1 MKNYNHALLVME
13 KHDYPAEAR
22 EVIIRTEEKILAD
35 EKANKIYESM
45 YRAYWLKN
53 RNFGEFSDKTDA
65 LAALIGEHKYT
76 VNFVLLI
83 NCTKPLLAK
92 YRKEKIDE
100 EIYWRS
106 ILDLKSK
113 MIECKE
119 NYDIWGT
126 FVEFWFKGFYELNRF
141 ALGRLQFEYSDFWCD
156 MYIKNGV
163 ELYDSDFVVG
173 MHIPSNQGP
182 LTYEARLDAYRRA
195 HAFFKDKFKDP
206 RYGIFCC
213 HSWLLYPDN
222 VNILPEKS
230 NIADFLLDFEPLEI
244 KWTYDFGDQ
253 WRVFGVKNNRKPLDE
268 LPQNTSMQRA
278 YVEWFKK
285 GKKPGTAYGIV
296 VYDSET
302 DTILTRQNRDE
313 YIAQY
318 CYEKK

>member
-1 MKNYNHALLVME
+1 ME
-13 KHDYPAEAR
+13 
-22 EVIIRTEEKILAD
+22 L
-35 EKANKIYESM
+35 
-45 YRAYWLKN
+45 
-53 RNFGEFSDKTDA
+53 SD
-65 LAALIGEHKYT
+65 LIGENKYT
-76 VNFVLLI
+76 VNFVLLL

-92 YRKEKIDE
+92 YKKENIDE

-119 NYDIWGT
+119 NYDVWGT
-126 FVEFWFKGFYELNRF
+126 FVEGWFRGFYTLNRF
-141 ALGRLQFEYSDFWCD
+141 ALGRLQFENSDFCCD
-156 MYIKNGV
+156 MYVKNGV

-182 LTYEARLDAYRRA
+182 LTYEARLDSYRRA
-195 HAFFKDKFKDP
+195 YNFFKDKFKNP

-222 VNILPEKS
+222 QNILPEKS
-230 NIADFLLDFEPLEI
+230 NISDFLRDFEPLEVT
-244 KWTYDFGDQ
+244 WTYDFGDQ
-253 WRVFGVKNNRKPLDE
+253 WRIFGVKNDRKPVDE

-285 GKKPGTAYGIV
+285 GKKPGHAYGII

-302 DTILTRQNRDE
+302 DTILTRCTREE
-313 YIAQY
+313 YK
-318 CYEKK
+318 EKYGY

>member
-13 KHDYPAEAR
+13 KHDYPAQAR
-22 EVIIRTEEKILAD
+22 EVIIRTEEKIIAD
-35 EKANKIYESM
+35 EKANKIYEAM
-45 YRAYWLKN
+45 YKAYWVKKQ
-53 RNFGEFSDKTDA
+53 NFDKFHKKVEE
-65 LAALIGEHKYT
+65 LSELIGENKYT
-76 VNFVLLI
+76 VNFVLLL

-92 YRKEKIDE
+92 YKKENIDE

-113 MIECKE
+113 LIECKE
-119 NYDIWGT
+119 NYDVWGT
-126 FVEFWFKGFYELNRF
+126 FVEGWFRGFYTLNRF
-141 ALGRLQFEYSDFWCD
+141 ALGRLQFENSDFCCD
-156 MYIKNGV
+156 MYVKNGV

-195 HAFFKDKFKDP
+195 YAFFKDKFKNP

-222 VNILPEKS
+222 QNILPENS
-230 NIADFLLDFEPLEI
+230 NISDFLRDFEPLEVT
-244 KWTYDFGDQ
+244 WTYDFGDQ
-253 WRVFGVKNNRKPLDE
+253 WRIFGVKNDRKPVDE

-285 GKKPGTAYGIV
+285 GKKPGHAYGII

-302 DTILTRQNRDE
+302 DTILTRCTREE
-313 YIAQY
+313 YK
-318 CYEKK
+318 EKYGY

>member
-22 EVIIRTEEKILAD
+22 EVIIRAEEKILAD

-53 RNFGEFSDKTDA
+53 RNFGDFGDKTDA
-65 LAALIGEHKYT
+65 LAELIGEHKYT
-76 VNFVLLI
+76 VNFVLLL

-92 YRKEKIDE
+92 YKKEKIDE

-106 ILDLKSK
+106 VLDLKSK

-126 FVEFWFKGFYELNRF
+126 FVEGWFKGFYELNRF
-141 ALGRLQFEYSDFWCD
+141 ALGRLQFENSDFWCD

-206 RYGIFCC
+206 RYGVFCC
-213 HSWLLYPDN
+213 NSWLLYPDN
-222 VNILPEKS
+222 INILPEKS
-230 NIADFLLDFEPLEI
+230 NISDFLLDFEPLEI
-244 KWTYDFGDQ
+244 KWTYDFSDQ
-253 WRVFGVKNNRKPLDE
+253 WRVFGVKNNRKPLNE
-268 LPQNTSMQRA
+268 LPQDTSMQRA
-278 YVEWFKK
+278 YVEWFRK
-285 GKKPGTAYGIV
+285 GKKSGHAYGIV

-313 YIAQY
+313 YIAEY

>member
-1 MKNYNHALLVME
+1 MKNYKHALLVME

-22 EVIIRTEEKILAD
+22 EVIIRTEEKIIAD
-35 EKANKIYESM
+35 EKANKIYEAM

-53 RNFGEFSDKTDA
+53 RNFGEFSDKSEA
-65 LAALIGEHKYT
+65 LAELIGESKYT
-76 VNFVLLI
+76 VNFVLLL

-92 YRKEKIDE
+92 YREKKIDE

-106 ILDLKSK
+106 VLDLKSK

-119 NYDIWGT
+119 NYDVWGT
-126 FVEFWFKGFYELNRF
+126 FVEGWFKGFYTMDRF
-141 ALGRLQFEYSDFWCD
+141 ALGRFQFENSDFWCD

-182 LTYEARLDAYRRA
+182 ITYDVRMDAYRKA

-206 RYGIFCC
+206 RYGVFCC
-213 HSWLLYPDN
+213 NSWLLYPDN
-222 VNILPEKS
+222 LNILPEKS

-253 WRVFGVKNNRKPLDE
+253 WRVFGVKNNRTPVEE

-278 YVEWFKK
+278 YVDWFKK
-285 GKKPGTAYGIV
+285 GKKSGHAYGII

-302 DTILTRQNRDE
+302 DTLLTRRDRDE
-313 YIAQY
+313 FIKEY
-318 CYEKK
+318 CYEK

>member
-1 MKNYNHALLVME
+1 MKDYKHALFVMDKQE
-13 KHDYPAEAR
+13 YPADAK
-22 EVIIRTEEKILAD
+22 EVIIRTEEKILND
-35 EKANKIYESM
+35 EKANKLYESM
-45 YRAYWLKN
+45 YRAYWVKN
-53 RNFGEFSDKTDA
+53 RNFGDFGDKVEA
-65 LAALIGEHKYT
+65 LAELIGEHKYT
-76 VNFVLLI
+76 INFVLLI

-92 YRKEKIDE
+92 YKKEKIDE

-106 ILDLKSK
+106 VLDLKSK
-113 MIECKE
+113 LIECKE
-119 NYDIWGT
+119 NYDVWGT
-126 FVEFWFKGFYELNRF
+126 FVEGWFKGFYTLDRV
-141 ALGRLQFEYSDFWCD
+141 ALGRLQFENSDFWCD
-156 MYIKNGV
+156 MYIKNSV

-182 LTYEARLDAYRRA
+182 LTYEARLDSYRKA
-195 HAFFKDKFKDP
+195 HAFFKNKFKDP

-253 WRVFGVKNNRKPLDE
+253 WRVFGVQNNRKPVDE

-296 VYDSET
+296 IYDSET

>member
-22 EVIIRTEEKILAD
+22 EVLIRTEEKILAD
-35 EKANKIYESM
+35 EKANKIYEAM

-53 RNFGEFSDKTDA
+53 RNFGDFGDKVEA
-65 LAALIGEHKYT
+65 LAELIGEHKYT
-76 VNFVLLI
+76 VNFVLLL

-106 ILDLKSK
+106 VLDLKSK

-126 FVEFWFKGFYELNRF
+126 FVEGWFKGFYELNRF
-141 ALGRLQFEYSDFWCD
+141 ALGRLQFENSDFWCD

-213 HSWLLYPDN
+213 NSWLLYPDN
-222 VNILPEKS
+222 INILPEKS
-230 NIADFLLDFEPLEI
+230 NISDFLLDFEPLEI
-244 KWTYDFGDQ
+244 KWTYDFSDQ
-253 WRVFGVKNNRKPLDE
+253 WRVFGVKNDRKPLDE

-285 GKKPGTAYGIV
+285 GKKSGHAYGIV
-296 VYDSET
+296 IYDSET
-302 DTILTRQNRDE
+302 DTILTRQDRE
-313 YIAQY
+313 EFKKTY
-318 CYEKK
+318 CYEK

>member
-22 EVIIRTEEKILAD
+22 EVIIRAEEKILAD
-35 EKANKIYESM
+35 DKANKIYESM

-53 RNFGEFSDKTDA
+53 RNFGDFGDKVEA
-65 LAALIGEHKYT
+65 LADLIGEHKYT
-76 VNFVLLI
+76 VNFILLI

-106 ILDLKSK
+106 VLDLKSK

-119 NYDIWGT
+119 NYDVWGT
-126 FVEFWFKGFYELNRF
+126 FVEGWFKGFYEMNRF
-141 ALGRLQFEYSDFWCD
+141 ALGRLQFENSDFWCD

-195 HAFFKDKFKDP
+195 HAFFKNKFKDP
-206 RYGIFCC
+206 RYGVFCC
-213 HSWLLYPDN
+213 NSWLLYPDN
-222 VNILPEKS
+222 LNILPEKS
-230 NIADFLLDFEPLEI
+230 NISDFLLDFEPLEI

-278 YVEWFKK
+278 YVDWFKK
-285 GKKPGTAYGIV
+285 GKKSGHAYGIV

-302 DTILTRQNRDE
+302 DTILTRQNRE
-313 YIAQY
+313 EFIKTY
-318 CYEKK
+318 CYEK